1 MIAPVGTN
9 FHSHTM
15 KETIEKKAAD
25 LLLGRN
31 KTIKIG
37 NKYIKQPQITGSTLI
52 AVSEAMAGIP
62 IFRKKQDSGP
72 IQELNFALFKS
83 KEYKGVFDAMA
94 ILALGCPLSGSDTW
108 LKRRKRRRLARY
120 IADNVPAAELTGILS
135 QLLEG
140 QDTRL
145 FFELTTSLSELNI
158 LAGKSETTSG
168 VQ

>member
-1 MIAPVGTN
+1 
-9 FHSHTM
+9 
-15 KETIEKKAAD
+15 
-25 LLLGRN
+25 
-31 KTIKIG
+31 
-37 NKYIKQPQITGSTLI
+37 
-52 AVSEAMAGIP
+52 
-62 IFRKKQDSGP
+62 
-72 IQELNFALFKS
+72 
-83 KEYKGVFDAMA
+83 MA

-108 LKRRKRRRLARY
+108 LKRRKRRKLARY